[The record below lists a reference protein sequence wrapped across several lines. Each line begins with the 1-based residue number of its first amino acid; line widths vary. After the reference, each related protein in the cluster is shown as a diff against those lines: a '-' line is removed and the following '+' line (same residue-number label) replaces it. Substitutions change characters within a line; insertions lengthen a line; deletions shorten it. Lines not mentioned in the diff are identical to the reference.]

1 MSRDRRHELPGAYRR
16 SEQPGGRSLPRS
28 SIPPKPSRY
37 TSSSFAT
44 SENDFGP
51 DHFNFNDSDTSASR
65 SRVTSTLPSGQGS
78 SGFSRSG
85 SEAPPIPDS
94 KRRTISMGANLQP
107 PRAKRSMGGRHRDR
121 NQTLPPYS
129 VSDSSRRTMSGND
142 ENNRFGSD
150 GSSVY
155 SSADSFD
162 SQDDFDRRFP
172 PRPPKPDKYKSSSSS
187 NFTGQFYPDPM
198 QSADLGRLQS
208 GYSED
213 TNTTITNGN
222 SRPTNL
228 DELAEYFNK
237 KLEDVQRQAD
247 SAMNRMQNGRNRSQ
261 RSESTQDS
269 SVFSYPSGPSG
280 GRHTIRPTNRAG
292 ISSDASTITPTNSR
306 SYQTMESSQPTE
318 SSISAV
324 RDEIESLKS
333 QLSRGLDN
341 MTSRGE
347 SQDMDE
353 MADYFSK
360 RLEECQNQVYKA
372 VNQVQGQ
379 MGEPKR
385 GFEPRQSRHRQD
397 WENRDDEFYDSSD
410 SGIGPRNLTIRPLTR
425 AHANALENNQPP
437 SVQNQHAPPV
447 LRHREQDRQR
457 NHRDNYRGV
466 QHRDDR
472 HVYPPPLP
480 QDDEE
485 SFSIAASEKMHEAS
499 APPVYR
505 DHGDFPQLEPMPDD
519 DNFSLGSDDE
529 NDWDDYEDFIDDD
542 TPAPETATP
551 VPPIIFKGN
560 NYVYQCL
567 YITYIIS
574 FLAYVF
580 VRIQYTLD
588 SPGLN
593 RIYCIVVAILEIITA
608 PSLILQ
614 GMCLWKWVSREP
626 APADA
631 FMRPKFHTARIM
643 VPTYKEPLEVVAGT
657 VHEIVHM
664 DLPPYF
670 HVHVYVLDDGRRESL
685 ENWVLSKRTK
695 RCVYLHYVARTK
707 LPGVPHHAKA
717 GNINHTLHYVFDD
730 AYAEQECVIIF
741 DADFM
746 PRRNYLLRVLPVFS
760 EKRTRPIALV
770 QTPQF
775 FYNVNSDEDVW
786 DHLNVSFFHRIEP
799 SLDRWSAVNCCGT
812 NFTVRA
818 DALKDVGYFPV
829 GCLTEDTLLS
839 LRLCTMGWG
848 VAYHHEVLAI
858 GQSPHEITEIFKQ
871 RSRWCKGNLQIF
883 LDEFPLMQS
892 GLSISQR
899 VFYSSCGFNYF
910 CASISIPFFQ
920 LVPAWAI
927 FFGLWPVS
935 KIGLE
940 FAFAFFI
947 YYLLGNMLLLYP
959 PPGFGIKDMW
969 NGELASTNLWFTY
982 FNGVRRIVG
991 TKLLKGKGELT
1002 FKTTK
1007 KKTDDEEGNNVGFQK
1022 EDVRACYMHF
1032 IMFFIMLITI
1042 IYAIVKAVTAKN
1054 VKFYFYYMYMIGM
1067 SWALINM
1074 TPYLIVVIYCWYRV
1088 RIPGIMVACFR
1099 NVQLLLRLVCAAL
1112 ILVQAFTTRNMT
1124 ENFVCPH
1131 EYTGQLGSSPLAMV
1145 KTLDVSSKLHVT
1157 RNAFWLLGL
1166 TDDFYTIQQIK
1177 QTACNEDEIPVIVF
1191 FMRPSTG
1198 LELDA
1203 ESGHYMPVDRI
1214 ENWSDYDLKLENYAK
1229 QLADVPSLI
1238 VMEPSLLMH
1247 TFNSQTSHHASGYQL
1262 DYAQRVGNAVRMFPK
1277 SWIYVDAGNAMYLQ
1291 WNVNLNHV
1299 ISVLKKMPSTIRGF
1313 SINVGSFVN
1322 STYNEILANEIHCQT
1337 GYHYIIDTSRNGGEF
1352 STRSLDDI
1360 NSCTYDPPRVKNGSM
1375 PMWKDGSAVTTLR
1388 TAGSNGGATAVTLP
1402 SATAV
1407 PSVKKRWVLNSPT
1420 DMGDSEYYGG
1430 DYKYYYSG
1438 NIQANLTGDSLN
1450 GGKLSAGGEKSSS
1463 NASDAGLSY
1472 YGNPKALLSQNR
1484 EEKEPRIQKR
1494 WALNH
1499 PAVGSAGGRT
1509 Q

>member
-1 MSRDRRHELPGAYRR
+1 MSRPDRNQDLPGAYRR
-16 SEQPGGRSLPRS
+16 SGFSEGRSLPRS

-37 TSSSFAT
+37 TSSYGT

-51 DHFNFNDSDTSASR
+51 DHFNFTDGDTSASGR
-65 SRVTSTLPSGQGS
+65 SRNASTLPSGPSGS
-78 SGFSRSG
+78 SAGFSIRDSH
-85 SEAPPIPDS
+85 PPPVPDS
-94 KRRTISMGANLQP
+94 KRRTISMGANIQP
-107 PRAKRSMGGRHRDR
+107 PRSKRSGGTRNRDR
-121 NQTLPPYS
+121 NQTLPPAYS
-129 VSDSSRRTMSGND
+129 VSDSSRRTTSGND

-155 SSADSFD
+155 SSDSFD
-162 SQDDFDRRFP
+162 SQDDFDRRYP
-172 PRPPKPDKYKSSSSS
+172 PRPPKPDKYKSTSSS
-187 NFTGQFYPDPM
+187 NFTGQFYPDPLE
-198 QSADLGRLQS
+198 SADIRRLQS

-213 TNTTITNGN
+213 TNTTITNGG

-247 SAMNRMQNGRNRSQ
+247 SAMHQMQGRNRSE
-261 RSESTQDS
+261 RTDSTQES
-269 SVFSYPSGPSG
+269 SMFSYPAGPSG
-280 GRHTIRPTNRAG
+280 RHTVRPTNRAG
-292 ISSDASTITPTNSR
+292 VSSDASTITPTNSR
-306 SYQTMESSQPTE
+306 SFQTLDSTQPTE

-333 QLSRGLDN
+333 QLSRGLGN
-341 MTSRGE
+341 MGARGE

-372 VNQVQGQ
+372 VNKVQGQ
-379 MGEPKR
+379 MGDLRR
-385 GFEPRQSRHRQD
+385 GFDSRQPRHHQEF
-397 WENRDDEFYDSSD
+397 ENRDDEVYDSSD

-437 SVQNQHAPPV
+437 SGPIHNPPPV
-447 LRHREQDRQR
+447 ERQHRNYREFDHHREQDT
-457 NHRDNYRGV
+457 HR
-466 QHRDDR
+466 HT
-472 HVYPPPLP
+472 YPPPLP
-480 QDDEE
+480 QDDDE
-485 SFSIAASEKMHEAS
+485 SFSIAASEKLGDAPP
-499 APPVYR
+499 PPVYR
-505 DHGDFPQLEPMPDD
+505 DDMDFPQMAPLNEDD
-519 DNFSLGSDDE
+519 SCYMGSDDE

-542 TPAPETATP
+542 TPAPETAIP
-551 VPPIIFKGN
+551 VPKITFKSD
-560 NYVYQCL
+560 NYIYQTL
-567 YITYIIS
+567 YIFYICS

-588 SPGLN
+588 APGLN

-614 GMCLWKWVSREP
+614 GLCLWKWHSREP
-626 APADA
+626 LAEDA
-631 FMRPKFHTARIM
+631 YLRQKFHTARIM

-664 DLPPYF
+664 ELPPNF

-695 RCVYLHYVARTK
+695 RNVYLHYVARTK

-717 GNINHTLHYVFDD
+717 GNINHTLHFVFDD

-760 EKRTRPIALV
+760 EKRSRPLALV

-892 GLSISQR
+892 GLSMSQR

-920 LVPAWAI
+920 LVPTWAI

-947 YYLLGNMLLLYP
+947 YYLLGNFLLLFP

-1007 KKTDDEEGNNVGFQK
+1007 KKTDEDEEGSNVGFQK

-1042 IYAIVKAVTAKN
+1042 IYAIVKAITATN
-1054 VKFYFYYMYMIGM
+1054 VQFYFYYMYMIGM

-1088 RIPGIMVACFR
+1088 RIPGLLVACFR

-1112 ILVQAFTTRNMT
+1112 ILVQAFTTRNLT

-1131 EYTGQLGSSPLAMV
+1131 EYTGQLGTSPLAMV
-1145 KTLDVSSKLHVT
+1145 KTLDMTSNLQVS

-1177 QTACNEDEIPVIVF
+1177 RTACNEDEIPVIVF
-1191 FMRPSTG
+1191 FMRPSAG
-1198 LELDA
+1198 LVLDA
-1203 ESGHYMPVDRI
+1203 ESSHYMPSDRI
-1214 ENWSDYDLKLENYAK
+1214 ASWEEYDVKLENYAK
-1229 QLADVPSLI
+1229 QLSDVPSLI

-1247 TFNSQTSHHASGYQL
+1247 TFNSQNSQHDTAYQVQF
-1262 DYAQRVGNAVRMFPK
+1262 AQRVQNAVNLFPK

-1299 ISVLKKMPSTIRGF
+1299 INVLKQMPPTIRGF
-1313 SINVGSFVN
+1313 TINVGSFVN
-1322 STYNEILANEIHCQT
+1322 SSYNEILANEIHCQT
-1337 GYHYIIDTSRNGGEF
+1337 GYHFLIDTSRNGGEF
-1352 STRSLDDI
+1352 SSRSLDEI
-1360 NSCTYDPPRVKNGSM
+1360 NSCTYDPPRVRNGSR
-1375 PMWKDGSAVTTLR
+1375 PTWRDGANT
-1388 TAGSNGGATAVTLP
+1388 VTLVGQAGLA
-1402 SATAV
+1402 SAAATV
-1407 PSVKKRWVLNSPT
+1407 PPTETPLPASVKKRWALNAPAA
-1420 DMGDSEYYGG
+1420 GDPVIE
-1430 DYKYYYSG
+1430 
-1438 NIQANLTGDSLN
+1438 ANN
-1450 GGKLSAGGEKSSS
+1450 PAAGGG
-1463 NASDAGLSY
+1463 GL
-1472 YGNPKALLSQNR
+1472 
-1484 EEKEPRIQKR
+1484 
-1494 WALNH
+1494 
-1499 PAVGSAGGRT
+1499 
-1509 Q
+1509 